1 MYIIS
6 IYRILN
12 VTSCKNCLFK
22 KKFRPSFS
30 APFIKTPGIVPY
42 ISGDILN

>member
-6 IYRILN
+6 IYIILN
-12 VTSCKNCLFK
+12 VKSCKNCFLI